1 MIFAVVA
8 GGLLCL
14 LTACSTASAH
24 VALEAKQAKVGAG
37 YKAVFGVPHGCEG
50 QPTTEV
56 SIDIPEGVIG
66 VKPMPKPGWTLALQ
80 KGPYARTYEF
90 HHGETKS
97 EGVKRVTW
105 SGGSLPDE
113 FFDQFVLSTFVA
125 GELEPGATIYFPVT
139 QKCAAV
145 EQRWSEIP
153 AAGQDAHALAH
164 PAPMLMLVAG
174 DEHAPHAAK
183 AAATVGAIEID
194 APWSRPA
201 SAGGNGAG
209 YLKITNNGT
218 DADVLLG
225 ASSDV
230 AGRVEVHET
239 SIDDKGVASMK
250 KLDTVELE
258 VGAERRAQAGGHAH
272 HVPRPE
278 RAVEGGRR
286 RQGAAQVQEGRRRR
300 GRVRGE
306 DGGSG
311 RGGRRPRAHAPRP
324 LISSLR
330 FVIPGLVPGSVHHR
344 APAPSGSLD
353 PGNKCRDDASGC
365 FPSGRRAAAPSC
377 GRARASPGCR
387 ERIWRCRAA
396 RARP

>member
-1 MIFAVVA
+1 MMIDLRGVA
-8 GGLLCL
+8 GLLCL
-14 LTACSTASAH
+14 LTACGTASAH
-24 VALEAKQAKVGAG
+24 VALEAKQAQLGAG

-56 SIDIPEGVIG
+56 SIDIPEGIIG

-80 KGPYARTYEF
+80 KGPYARTYKF

-139 QKCAAV
+139 QKCASV
-145 EQRWSEIP
+145 EQRWSEVP
-153 AAGQDAHALAH
+153 AEGQDAHSLAH
-164 PAPMLMLVAG
+164 PAPQLMLVGG
-174 DEHAPHAAK
+174 DEHHAHAK
-183 AAATVGAIEID
+183 AATTVGAMELD

-218 DADVLLG
+218 DADVLVG

-230 AGRVEVHET
+230 ADRVEVHET

-250 KLDTVELE
+250 KLDTVELKSGQSIE
-258 VGAERRAQAGGHAH
+258 LKPAGMHIMFIGLKEPLQEGGVVKAQLKFKKAGD
-272 HVPRPE
+272 V
-278 RAVEGGRR
+278 AVEF
-286 RQGAAQVQEGRRRR
+286 AVKTA
-300 GRVRGE
+300 
-306 DGGSG
+306 
-311 RGGRRPRAHAPRP
+311 
-324 LISSLR
+324 
-330 FVIPGLVPGSVHHR
+330 
-344 APAPSGSLD
+344 APAAEAGHEHMHHD
-353 PGNKCRDDASGC
+353 H
-365 FPSGRRAAAPSC
+365 
-377 GRARASPGCR
+377 
-387 ERIWRCRAA
+387 
-396 RARP
+396 

>member
-1 MIFAVVA
+1 MMIDLRGVA
-8 GGLLCL
+8 GGLFCL
-14 LTACSTASAH
+14 LAVGSTASAH

-37 YKAVFGVPHGCEG
+37 YKAEFGVPHGCEG

-56 SIDIPEGVIG
+56 SIDIPEGIIA

-80 KGPYARTYEF
+80 KGPYARTYGF

-164 PAPMLMLVAG
+164 PAPMLVLVAG
-174 DEHAPHAAK
+174 EEHHAHAK

-225 ASSDV
+225 GTSDV
-230 AGRVEVHET
+230 ADRVEVHET

-250 KLDTVELE
+250 KLDAVELKSGQSVE
-258 VGAERRAQAGGHAH
+258 LKPAGMHIMFLGLKEPLKEGGVVKAQLKFQKAGDVAVEFAVKTAAPAGEAGGHEHMH
-272 HVPRPE
+272 H
-278 RAVEGGRR
+278 
-286 RQGAAQVQEGRRRR
+286 
-300 GRVRGE
+300 
-306 DGGSG
+306 D
-311 RGGRRPRAHAPRP
+311 H
-324 LISSLR
+324 
-330 FVIPGLVPGSVHHR
+330 
-344 APAPSGSLD
+344 
-353 PGNKCRDDASGC
+353 
-365 FPSGRRAAAPSC
+365 
-377 GRARASPGCR
+377 
-387 ERIWRCRAA
+387 
-396 RARP
+396 

>member
-1 MIFAVVA
+1 MMIDLRGVA
-8 GGLLCL
+8 GLLCL
-14 LTACSTASAH
+14 LTACGTASAH
-24 VALEAKQAKVGAG
+24 VALEAKQAKVAAG

-56 SIDIPEGVIG
+56 SIDIPEGIIG

-80 KGPYARTYEF
+80 KGPYARTYKF

-139 QKCAAV
+139 QKCASV
-145 EQRWSEIP
+145 EQRWSEVP
-153 AAGQDAHALAH
+153 AEGQDAHSLAH
-164 PAPMLMLVAG
+164 PAPQLMLVGG
-174 DEHAPHAAK
+174 DEHHAHAK
-183 AAATVGAIEID
+183 AATTVGAMELD

-218 DADVLLG
+218 DADVLVG

-230 AGRVEVHET
+230 ADRVEVHET

-250 KLDTVELE
+250 KLDTVELKSGQSIE
-258 VGAERRAQAGGHAH
+258 LKPAGMHIMFIGLKEPLQEGGVVKAQLKFKKAGD
-272 HVPRPE
+272 V
-278 RAVEGGRR
+278 AVEF
-286 RQGAAQVQEGRRRR
+286 AVKTA
-300 GRVRGE
+300 
-306 DGGSG
+306 
-311 RGGRRPRAHAPRP
+311 
-324 LISSLR
+324 
-330 FVIPGLVPGSVHHR
+330 
-344 APAPSGSLD
+344 APAAEGAHEHMHHD
-353 PGNKCRDDASGC
+353 H
-365 FPSGRRAAAPSC
+365 
-377 GRARASPGCR
+377 
-387 ERIWRCRAA
+387 
-396 RARP
+396 

>member
-1 MIFAVVA
+1 MIVDLRGVA

-24 VALEAKQAKVGAG
+24 VMLEAKQAKVGSG

-66 VKPMPKPGWTLALQ
+66 VKPMPKAGWTLALQ
-80 KGPYARTYEF
+80 KGPYARTYKF
-90 HHGETKS
+90 RHGETKS

-113 FFDQFVLSTFVA
+113 YFDQFVLSTFVA

-139 QKCAAV
+139 QKCATG

-153 AAGQDAHALAH
+153 ALGQDAHSLAH
-164 PAPMLMLVAG
+164 PAPMLVLVGG
-174 DEHAPHAAK
+174 DDPHAHAAK

-194 APWSRPA
+194 APWSRPVA
-201 SAGGNGAG
+201 SAGGNGVG

-225 ASSDV
+225 ASSGV
-230 AGRVEVHET
+230 ADRVEVHET

-250 KLDTVELE
+250 KLDAVELKSGQSIE
-258 VGAERRAQAGGHAH
+258 LKPAGMHIMFIGLKEPLHEGGVVKAQLDFKKAGKVDVEFAVRAAPAAGGGGHEHMH
-272 HVPRPE
+272 H
-278 RAVEGGRR
+278 
-286 RQGAAQVQEGRRRR
+286 
-300 GRVRGE
+300 
-306 DGGSG
+306 D
-311 RGGRRPRAHAPRP
+311 H
-324 LISSLR
+324 
-330 FVIPGLVPGSVHHR
+330 
-344 APAPSGSLD
+344 
-353 PGNKCRDDASGC
+353 
-365 FPSGRRAAAPSC
+365 
-377 GRARASPGCR
+377 
-387 ERIWRCRAA
+387 
-396 RARP
+396 

>member
-1 MIFAVVA
+1 MMIDLRGVA

-66 VKPMPKPGWTLALQ
+66 VKPMPKPGWTLALE
-80 KGPYARTYEF
+80 KGPYARTYGF

-145 EQRWSEIP
+145 EQSWSEIP

-174 DEHAPHAAK
+174 DEQHAHGK

-218 DADVLLG
+218 DDDVLLG

-250 KLDTVELE
+250 KLDTVELKSGQSVE
-258 VGAERRAQAGGHAH
+258 LKPAGMHIMFLGLKEPLKEGGVVKAQLKFQKAGDVAVEFAVNTAAPAGEAGGHEHMH
-272 HVPRPE
+272 H
-278 RAVEGGRR
+278 
-286 RQGAAQVQEGRRRR
+286 
-300 GRVRGE
+300 
-306 DGGSG
+306 D
-311 RGGRRPRAHAPRP
+311 H
-324 LISSLR
+324 
-330 FVIPGLVPGSVHHR
+330 
-344 APAPSGSLD
+344 
-353 PGNKCRDDASGC
+353 
-365 FPSGRRAAAPSC
+365 
-377 GRARASPGCR
+377 
-387 ERIWRCRAA
+387 
-396 RARP
+396 